1 MPRKSLWPWFAGMS
15 GIVLSAAW
23 LFIDAPA
30 GFATGVSANQSS
42 STERSVAMDRTK
54 FWKIIEHTKPLEAD
68 SDAQAAALRTELD
81 RLAPVQIVA
90 FEATFDQIM
99 RESYSWD
106 LWGATFVVH
115 GGASD
120 DGFEYFR
127 VWLISKGRAVYET
140 VLKDPDSLAD
150 LLAADSIGPLE
161 FEQFA
166 YIAREAWAAKT
177 GHDAGQMP
185 DAAAMMYPG
194 VEPTGEPLQENE
206 AHLAKRYPKL
216 WKRFGHNP
224 VQ

>member
-90 FEATFDQIM
+90 FEATFDHGD
-99 RESYSWD
+99 EGYGLWLDPAVAKDAVYSEHWA
-106 LWGATFVVH
+106 GH
-115 GGASD
+115 
-120 DGFEYFR
+120 
-127 VWLISKGRAVYET
+127 RAVSVT
-140 VLKDPDSLAD
+140 V
-150 LLAADSIGPLE
+150 E
-161 FEQFA
+161 
-166 YIAREAWAAKT
+166 
-177 GHDAGQMP
+177 P
-185 DAAAMMYPG
+185 DAITIRR
-194 VEPTGEPLQENE
+194 VEADGSNSEN
-206 AHLAKRYPKL
+206 
-216 WKRFGHNP
+216 GD
-224 VQ
+224 